1 MELGTLRRSFRV
13 LCVTCSMNKKPIR
26 TTKPTATVNGQLDYY
41 GGGRSVIIRELDE
54 ARCPLRSIKR
64 MIPAGAGSVPTA
76 ALLVR

>member
-1 MELGTLRRSFRV
+1 
-13 LCVTCSMNKKPIR
+13 MNEKPIDPNHA
-26 TTKPTATVNGQLDYY
+26 KPSMVMDYY
-41 GGGRSVIIRELDE
+41 GGGGRSVIIRELDE

>member
-1 MELGTLRRSFRV
+1 
-13 LCVTCSMNKKPIR
+13 
-26 TTKPTATVNGQLDYY
+26 
-41 GGGRSVIIRELDE
+41 VIIRELDE